1 MDCETVQH
9 LVEVFNLFNYPWNV
23 IYWTIPVLS
32 LMDIARN
39 AEAVKFQIRSVYTHS
54 PALRIGSSVYR
65 HFVYYLF
72 DLKRL
77 DLSQTDILFFIIEL
91 TCWDFWVMFWSAIK
105 A

>member
-54 PALRIGSSVYR
+54 PRAGLRPIQPIRPRRAPRFEGPRTSERKENVLQVYELSSCQTTVM
-65 HFVYYLF
+65 
-72 DLKRL
+72 L
-77 DLSQTDILFFIIEL
+77 DRFN
-91 TCWDFWVMFWSAIK
+91 CV
-105 A
+105 

>member
-54 PALRIGSSVYR
+54 PALRIGSSVYMHSR
-65 HFVYYLF
+65 AL
-72 DLKRL
+72 
-77 DLSQTDILFFIIEL
+77 QTGGAYVHSPKGLRYSDNITNNYCYIL
-91 TCWDFWVMFWSAIK
+91 
-105 A
+105 